1 MIGGLF
7 KKSYSKD
14 AVLSYLQDN
23 KSIIRDIAKKTMRLK
38 TAEIKARTE
47 KSDDFIFLAI
57 DGHSKY
63 GGDEKSVIHGYIQL
77 YSKNVS
83 GKRLWIA
90 VWLYIN
96 DSVDVDDFT
105 SMLKQIEESIRR
117 NKQYGSC

>member
-1 MIGGLF
+1 MWLF
-7 KKSYSKD
+7 KKSYNKD
-14 AVLSYLQDN
+14 DVLSYLQDN
-23 KSIIRDIAKKTMRLK
+23 KSKIGDIAKKTMRLK

-47 KSDDFIFLAI
+47 KSNDLIFLAI

-83 GKRLWIA
+83 GKKLWVA

-105 SMLKQIEESIRR
+105 SMLKQIEERI
-117 NKQYGSC
+117 KKVK